1 MNTEIT
7 RISSKGQVV
16 IPLPI
21 REKMKI
27 KEGEAFAVSEEGN
40 LIVLKKVE
48 GSLSEDDIETL
59 NKIKEA
65 WEDIEEG
72 RFKKM
77 EKGEFLKEISKW

>member
-16 IPLPI
+16 IPLLI

-27 KEGEAFAVSEEGN
+27 KEGEAFSVSEEGN

-65 WEDIEEG
+65 WKDIEEG

>member
-16 IPLPI
+16 IPLLI

-27 KEGEAFAVSEEGN
+27 KEGEAFSVSEEGN

-65 WEDIEEG
+65 WKDVEEG

>member
-1 MNTEIT
+1 MNIEIT

-65 WEDIEEG
+65 WKDIEEG

>member
-1 MNTEIT
+1 M
-7 RISSKGQVV
+7 SSKGQVV
-16 IPLPI
+16 IPFSV

-27 KEGEAFAVSEEGN
+27 REGEAFAVSEKGN
-40 LIVLKKVE
+40 LIVLKKIE

-65 WEDIEEG
+65 WKDIEEG

-77 EKGEFLKEISKW
+77 EKEDFLKEISKW

>member
-65 WEDIEEG
+65 WKDIEEG